1 MRGAGMGVHAK
12 QIPDEATLPTRAA
25 EAMYPLIML
34 YSQKGENE
42 LLFASKD
49 LGNLL
54 ISRQKSAGYWV
65 ENARSQWHGCTIF
78 LLVAMAAT
86 YQLLEKALSPHET
99 KLWRASIRRAADWVA
114 AYQPVSHVGQCLV
127 TVGEKLPLFRRL
139 TGNSIS
145 RRFLGTNYIA
155 TIPAAL
161 HYAWQVLG
169 DDTYI
174 ERIPYFIKNVLEK
187 ATTDKLIGGENLEVG
202 PKLFKF
208 ARRTNSIDLGYNL
221 DMTLGMLALYAD
233 MAGDNKL
240 LDRVRQ
246 HADAHLAFVYPDG
259 SVDNGLGLRG
269 YKSVYFGSETAHGL
283 QMLCSVLRRFDAKY
297 DRVSRLNAS
306 LIAASIDDDGVVR
319 RGPFRKAQSCTGRNW
334 YRNFSRATN
343 IALAIAHYSAKPP
356 LANTRLLYEE
366 TDRLISFKSINS
378 MVVKKSRFMATVTG
392 TRLHSSRL
400 PYRFLTPP
408 TGGSLSALYH
418 ADYGPIQLASP
429 YHYQQVE
436 SDFMPTQAERESITA
451 RIELVGTGYT
461 NQHDTRVKLTTRDG
475 SITAKG
481 RLTRR
486 LTLLRRN
493 PYQIT
498 YEFENNYLRK
508 RITVKNVRKSDHIRL
523 VEPMVLTEAVI
534 DTHLD
539 NRVFTITTD
548 SCTVAVE
555 VITDNPAAEIRLCPT
570 INCHAPPI
578 RAIPVE
584 ILLKGRSTI
593 TATIQIRTERNAS

>member
-1 MRGAGMGVHAK
+1 MGVNSKHA
-12 QIPDEATLPTRAA
+12 PNDATLPTRAT
-25 EAMYPLIML
+25 EAMFPLAML
-34 YSQKGENE
+34 YFQKGEHE
-42 LLFASKD
+42 LLVASKD

-65 ENARSQWHGCTIF
+65 ENESSQWHGCTIF

-86 YQLLEKALSPHET
+86 YQLLEKELTPHET
-99 KLWRASIRRAADWVA
+99 KLWRAAIRRAADWVA
-114 AYQPVSHVGQCLV
+114 AYQPVSHIGQAWV
-127 TVGEKLPLFRRL
+127 TVGEKFPLVRSL
-139 TGNSIS
+139 TGKSIS
-145 RRFLGTNYIA
+145 KRFLNINYIA

-169 DDTYI
+169 EDNYI
-174 ERIPYFIKNVLEK
+174 ERIPYFVKNVVEK
-187 ATTDKLIGGENLEVG
+187 ATTDKLISGESAEVG
-202 PKLFKF
+202 PKLFKL
-208 ARRTNSIDLGYNL
+208 ARRTDSIDLGYNL
-221 DMTLGMLALYAD
+221 DMTLGMLAIYAD
-233 MAGDNKL
+233 MTGDNKL
-240 LDRVRQ
+240 LDWVHQ
-246 HADAHLAFVYPDG
+246 HADAHLAFIYPDG
-259 SVDNGLGLRG
+259 SVDNGIGLRG

-297 DRVSRLNAS
+297 DRASKLNAA
-306 LIAASIDDDGVVR
+306 LIAASMEDGVVQ
-319 RGPFRKAQSCTGRNW
+319 RGPFRKAHSSTGRSW
-334 YRNFSRATN
+334 YRNFTRATN
-343 IALAIAHYSAKPP
+343 IALAIAHYSAEPP
-356 LANTRLLYEE
+356 LANTRLLCEE
-366 TDRLISFKSINS
+366 TDRLKLFESINS
-378 MVVKKSRFMATVTG
+378 AVVKKSRFMATVTG

-400 PYRFLTPP
+400 PYRFMTPP

-436 SDFMPTQAERESITA
+436 SDFMPTQAESESITG

-461 NQHDTRVKLTTRDG
+461 NQHDTRVKLTTHNG
-475 SITAKG
+475 SVTATG

-498 YEFENNYLRK
+498 YEFENNCLRK
-508 RITVKNVRKSDHIRL
+508 RITVKNVRQSDRIRL
-523 VEPMVLTEAVI
+523 VEPVVLTEAVI
-534 DTHLD
+534 FTQLD
-539 NRVFTITTD
+539 NRVFTISTN

-555 VITDNPAAEIRLCPT
+555 VITDNPALEIGLCPT

-584 ILLKGRSTI
+584 ILLAGRGTI
-593 TATIQIRTERNAS
+593 TVTIQIHTERNAS